1 MGASVPADRGEA
13 LVGARV
19 VGIGQG
25 PQIVGPARGD
35 IHIVDFPDVDGHV
48 IRGPHPGVVVQ
59 TDRMRRSST
68 VVVVPLTSAAKAA
81 AFLPPFLVQIGSRES
96 GLPRDGWAKCDQPMT
111 LPTFLLGPRAG
122 RLNPEAISRL
132 DDALRFVLG
141 L

>member
-1 MGASVPADRGEA
+1 
-13 LVGARV
+13 V
-19 VGIGQG
+19 VGIGHA
-25 PQIVGPARGD
+25 PPVFGPARGD
-35 IHIVDFPDVDGHV
+35 IHIIDFPDVGGYV
-48 IRGPHPGVVVQ
+48 ISGPHPGVIVQ

-81 AFLPPFLVQIGSRES
+81 GFEPEFLVKIGGREA

-111 LPTFLLGPRAG
+111 LPTFLLGPKAG
-122 RLNPEAISRL
+122 RLNPAAIDRI